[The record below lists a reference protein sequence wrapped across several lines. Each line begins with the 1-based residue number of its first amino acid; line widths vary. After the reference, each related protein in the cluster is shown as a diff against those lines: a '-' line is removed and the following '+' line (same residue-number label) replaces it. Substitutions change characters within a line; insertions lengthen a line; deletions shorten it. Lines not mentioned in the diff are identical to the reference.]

1 MAELNGQALNSLD
14 FDKLIDEDSMSKVTA
29 YMYSGG
35 DFDDEVSEES
45 EVPQES
51 SSLVGEFLRSKMLSN
66 GNKDV

>member
-14 FDKLIDEDSMSKVTA
+14 FDKLIDEESMSKVTA

>member
-1 MAELNGQALNSLD
+1 MAGLNGQALNSLD
-14 FDKLIDEDSMSKVTA
+14 FDKLIDEDSMSKVAA

-51 SSLVGEFLRSKMLSN
+51 SSLVGEFLRAKMLSN

>member
-14 FDKLIDEDSMSKVTA
+14 FDKLIDEDSMSKVAA